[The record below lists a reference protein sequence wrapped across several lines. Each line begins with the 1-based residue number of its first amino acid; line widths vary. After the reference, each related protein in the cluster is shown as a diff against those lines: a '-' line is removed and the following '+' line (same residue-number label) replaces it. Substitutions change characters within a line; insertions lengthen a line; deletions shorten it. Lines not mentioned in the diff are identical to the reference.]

1 MTKRG
6 TPKTASKPI
15 KLSDAAHRLGCHV
28 ETLRLR
34 IRSGQLKATRGPH
47 GAYYVSRKDL
57 ASLPRFGQRFPRG
70 PAPRPTRD
78 EVEAS
83 WDQMEQYLE
92 KPRLGLARELKLFR
106 QIRAE
111 PASNRKLYHIIAV
124 NRLGRA
130 GMSFRAITGELGI
143 STRHVRRLSERRPL
157 DALRRDLQTIRSH
170 RQALLEARRLVDT
183 LRAGLEAEG
192 FRYHRLPLPFTGRRR
207 FWRGRWINPDEP
219 QPAHKAKRLTQD
231 ERRALRRSVLTD
243 EQIDAISMVG
253 MGADEVHQLM
263 LRGIGPRASSRT

>member
-6 TPKTASKPI
+6 ARKTASKPI

-57 ASLPRFGQRFPRG
+57 ASLPRPGQRLSRA
-70 PAPRPTRD
+70 PAPQPTRD

-111 PASNRKLYHIIAV
+111 PASNRKLYRAIAV

-130 GMSFRAITGELGI
+130 GMSFPAIAGELSM
-143 STRHVRRLSERRPL
+143 STPTG
-157 DALRRDLQTIRSH
+157 AT
-170 RQALLEARRLVDT
+170 
-183 LRAGLEAEG
+183 AG
-192 FRYHRLPLPFTGRRR
+192 
-207 FWRGRWINPDEP
+207 
-219 QPAHKAKRLTQD
+219 
-231 ERRALRRSVLTD
+231 
-243 EQIDAISMVG
+243 
-253 MGADEVHQLM
+253 
-263 LRGIGPRASSRT
+263 

>member
-6 TPKTASKPI
+6 VRKTASKPI
-15 KLSDAAHRLGCHV
+15 KLSDAAHRLECHV

-57 ASLPRFGQRFPRG
+57 ASLPRPGQRPPRA
-70 PAPRPTRD
+70 PAPQPTRG

-92 KPRLGLARELKLFR
+92 KPRLGLSRELKLFR
-106 QIRAE
+106 QIRTE
-111 PASNRKLYHIIAV
+111 PASNRKLYRVIAV

-130 GMSFRAITGELGI
+130 GMSLPAIAGELGI
-143 STRHVRRLSERRPL
+143 STRQVRRLAERRPL
-157 DALRRDLQTIRSH
+157 DAFRRDLETIRSR
-170 RQALLEARRLVDT
+170 RQALLEARRLVDK

-219 QPAHKAKRLTQD
+219 QPAHKVKRLTSD
-231 ERRALRRSVLTD
+231 ERRALQRSSLTD
-243 EQIDAISMVG
+243 DEIDSVSLVG
-253 MGADEVHQLM
+253 MGADEVHELM
-263 LRGIGPRASSRT
+263 LRGLGHRRG